1 VITSVRLER
10 FRGIREGT
18 LDGLAPLTVLVGP
31 NGSGKSSILDAL
43 LIAGSA
49 NPADAIG
56 RSVKRR
62 AAAEPAAAWLFHRMT
77 QTSSIVVTTD
87 EETRTIYLQW
97 RDDVFTR
104 LLTASPGR
112 LPFPSTSG
120 AVEANLVVRKH
131 NTTTPV
137 ETRHWVAFSDTN
149 EFQTNGPNGLTGGEP
164 APGVELVDLRGAAL
178 GAEPLHD
185 ILSRALRRGAKKPVI
200 ELLKEVLPPD
210 FEDLQVATEKSIPS
224 VHLVTRSGSVP
235 VSHAGDGIRGLVRV
249 ALALGAQESGV
260 ALVEEPEVHQHP
272 AALRQTARALVAA
285 ARRGIQTI
293 VATHSLELIDEM
305 IAEASQKEFTDSLA
319 VLRLSLTDGVLSSV
333 ATRGAQLLSA
343 RTQVEVELR

>member
-1 VITSVRLER
+1 VITSVKLER

-87 EETRTIYLQW
+87 EETRTVLLQW
-97 RDDVFTR
+97 RDDLHAR
-104 LLTASPGR
+104 LLTASEGAFR
-112 LPFPSTSG
+112 SMSG
-120 AVEANLVVRKH
+120 AVEANVLVRKH

-149 EFQTNGPNGLTGGEP
+149 EFQTNGPNGLAGGEP
-164 APGVELVDLRGAAL
+164 ALRVELVDLRGAAP
-178 GAEPLHD
+178 GADPLHD